1 MIQGRR
7 GELSRWHRFDLERVG
22 EFHNATPLGGMG
34 QGEDKGDDRGV
45 LRAHAGRMKLE
56 VTPQHDGAAD
66 EDFAIRDV
74 LIARGEQPTAEAEE
88 RGRTVQEQG

>member
-34 QGEDKGDDRGV
+34 QGDDKGDDRGV

-66 EDFAIRDV
+66 ELGGRVAQPR
-74 LIARGEQPTAEAEE
+74 ARSVPGMDAAHA
-88 RGRTVQEQG
+88 VVA